1 VRTIR
6 LLLWPAGLAVGIA
19 AEWVLYGWSDPR
31 HLLPDLLTGWALI
44 ACGLIGWHLRP
55 GSRSGP
61 LMTATGFTW
70 FVWNFTVPSVG
81 AIDWLTGH
89 ALYLHRGPLV
99 QLLLTYPRGRASGW
113 VARAAIAVGYACA
126 VVTPVWRSDAATI
139 VLCAGLVLVAGY
151 DYLQAVGRRRRECLA
166 ALQATVF
173 TAAVLGGI
181 AVARLADPTQ
191 RAAYATLLAY
201 EIALSALAV
210 ALLVGLIR
218 APWERAAVTDL
229 VVELGEARSGTL
241 RDALARALGDPTLE
255 VGYWVPGRNG
265 YVDASGRDLTIPAP
279 GAERR
284 VTRIDRDGQ
293 RVAALVHDP
302 SVLEDPGLVEAVAAS
317 TRLAASNAR
326 LQAAVRAQV
335 AEVVASRRRLLRA
348 GDEERRRLEERL
360 QEGAERRL
368 NDLLRILERAQAES
382 KRDAE
387 AAGRLDRARAQ
398 LEQTLG
404 EIHQLARGLHP
415 RELSDGG
422 LSAALASLAERSPV
436 PVDVEVAAGRL
447 PDDVEAA
454 LHFACSEALA
464 NVAKYASASTVS
476 ITVTADDGLLQLAI
490 EDDGVGG
497 ADPARGT
504 GLRGLADRIEALGG
518 TFGVDS
524 PVGHGTRVAADLP
537 LDGGPR

>member
-1 VRTIR
+1 
-6 LLLWPAGLAVGIA
+6 
-19 AEWVLYGWSDPR
+19 
-31 HLLPDLLTGWALI
+31 
-44 ACGLIGWHLRP
+44 
-55 GSRSGP
+55 
-61 LMTATGFTW
+61 
-70 FVWNFTVPSVG
+70 
-81 AIDWLTGH
+81 
-89 ALYLHRGPLV
+89 
-99 QLLLTYPRGRASGW
+99 
-113 VARAAIAVGYACA
+113 
-126 VVTPVWRSDAATI
+126 
-139 VLCAGLVLVAGY
+139 
-151 DYLQAVGRRRRECLA
+151 
-166 ALQATVF
+166 
-173 TAAVLGGI
+173 
-181 AVARLADPTQ
+181 
-191 RAAYATLLAY
+191 
-201 EIALSALAV
+201 
-210 ALLVGLIR
+210 LLVGLIR

-360 QEGAERRL
+360 HEGAERRL

-382 KRDAE
+382 NRDAE

-404 EIHQLARGLHP
+404 EIHQLAGGLHP

-422 LSAALASLAERSPV
+422 LSAALASLAERSHV

-454 LHFACSEALA
+454 LYFVCSEALA
-464 NVAKYASASTVS
+464 NVAKYAAASTVS